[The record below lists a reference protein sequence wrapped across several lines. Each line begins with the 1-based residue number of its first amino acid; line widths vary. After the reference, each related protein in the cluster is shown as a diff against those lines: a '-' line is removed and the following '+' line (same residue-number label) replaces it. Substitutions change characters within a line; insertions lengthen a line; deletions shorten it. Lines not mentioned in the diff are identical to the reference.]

1 LRANWHKG
9 VVLHL

>member
-1 LRANWHKG
+1 VQKG